1 MISRKHI
8 YFVITILIPVLTFI
22 LIEGALRLT
31 DYGKR
36 PSLFIPVQVDF
47 ANKKYLMVNPNV
59 AERYFSKHGY
69 VPPPPHE
76 QFLRNKPG
84 NGYRIIIMGGSTA
97 AGWPHPENMIFSRI
111 LKQKLSD
118 TFPEREIEVINTAI
132 GAVNSYTLLD
142 FIDEILEQQPDALL
156 IYAGHNEF
164 YGALGQASAISFG
177 KTRWI
182 VNFYLRLQKL
192 RMFYLLRDLIL
203 NLRVW
208 LSQNFGREGSD
219 NNHKAFMNEVI
230 GQKGIPLGS
239 STYKRGYLQFQGNL
253 RDIMKKAKFAGVSVI
268 ISEVVSNIRDHNPFI
283 SEGFQNIPPAD
294 SVYREAKILEAENKM
309 EDARKAYYR
318 AKDLD
323 AMRFRAS
330 EDFNQIIHEVAA
342 EYGVPV
348 VPMKH
353 YFEIA
358 SPSHLIG
365 NNLMLEHLHP
375 NEKGH
380 FIMSEAFF
388 ETMNSRGFI
397 EKQWDKNKIMP
408 DLYYRQNWG
417 ITELDRAFTKIRI
430 IELTDHLPFK
440 AESKSRGGAKNFVPE
455 SIQDALAMDVYFG
468 QISLKDAH
476 RALAERFIRQ
486 GQYELAVKEYKS
498 IVIADPLDLKT
509 YLEAASGLLAVG
521 QTEIAKP
528 FLLQLIKLG
537 NSEYTSRWI
546 NQLFISQD
554 RLHDAIP
561 YLENAITYI
570 PGDPQLLFNLCKS
583 YILTQQTV
591 KAKSQLAI
599 LTKTNPNFPNISD
612 LKKQLGQ

>member
-1 MISRKHI
+1 MITRKHI
-8 YFVITILIPVLTFI
+8 YFVIAILIPVLTFI
-22 LIEGALRLT
+22 LIEGALRLM

-36 PSLFIPVQVDF
+36 PALFIPAQVDF
-47 ANKKYLMVNPNV
+47 TNQEYLMTNPKV

-69 VPPPPHE
+69 VPPPPHD
-76 QFLRNKPG
+76 QFLKNKPE

-97 AGWPHPENMIFSRI
+97 AGWPYLENMIFSRI
-111 LKQKLSD
+111 LRQKLSD

-132 GAVNSYTLLD
+132 GAANSYTLLD
-142 FIDEILEQQPDALL
+142 LVDEILEQQPDALL

-164 YGALGQASAISFG
+164 YGALGQAHANSFS

-182 VNFYLRLQKL
+182 VNFYLKLQKL

-203 NLRVW
+203 NLHVW
-208 LSQNFGREGSD
+208 LSQNFGREESD
-219 NNHKAFMNEVI
+219 NNHKAFMNEAI
-230 GQKGIPLGS
+230 GQKSIPLGS
-239 STYKRGYLQFQGNL
+239 FTYKRGILQFQCNM
-253 RDIMKKAKFAGVSVI
+253 RDILKKAQFAGVPVI
-268 ISEVVSNIRDHNPFI
+268 ISEVVSNIRDHKPFI

-294 SVYREAKILEAENKM
+294 SVYWEAKKLEAENKM

-330 EDFNQIIHEVAA
+330 EDFNQIILQVAA

-358 SPSHLIG
+358 SPNHLIG

-397 EKQWDKNKIMP
+397 ERQWDKSKIMP
-408 DLYYRQNWG
+408 DSYYRQSWG
-417 ITELDRAFTKIRI
+417 VTELDRAFTKIRI

-440 AESKSRGGAKNFVPE
+440 AESESRGGATNFKPE
-455 SIQDALAMDVYFG
+455 SIQDALAKDAFLNK
-468 QISLKDAH
+468 ISLKDAH
-476 RALAERFIRQ
+476 RALAERFKRQ
-486 GQYELAVKEYKS
+486 GQYELAVKEYKA
-498 IVIADPLDLKT
+498 IVTYDPLDFKA
-509 YLEAASGLLAVG
+509 YLEAASVLLAEG
-521 QTEIAKP
+521 QTEMAKP
-528 FLLQLIKLG
+528 FLLQLIKLS
-537 NSEYTSRWI
+537 NSEYTIRWI
-546 NQLFISQD
+546 NQLFMSQD
-554 RLHDAIP
+554 RLYDGIS
-561 YLENAITYI
+561 YLEKAITYI
-570 PGDPQLLFNLCKS
+570 PDDPQLIFNLCKS
-583 YILTQQTV
+583 YILTEQMD

-599 LTKTNPNFPNISD
+599 LEKTNPNFLDISD